1 MKIKDTIIQFMKFGI
16 VGAINTV
23 LSYAITNTGYY
34 LLNMHE
40 QVCNI
45 VAFFITVFISF
56 LLNGRFV
63 FNNKDKKTNFWKA
76 LMKVYV
82 SYSITGLFLTALL
95 LYIEEQKLGIPHYI
109 STLMNLIITIPLN
122 FVLNKFWAYK
132 DKN

>member
-76 LMKVYV
+76 LMKVY
-82 SYSITGLFLTALL
+82 LL
-95 LYIEEQKLGIPHYI
+95 VC
-109 STLMNLIITIPLN
+109 
-122 FVLNKFWAYK
+122 F
-132 DKN
+132 